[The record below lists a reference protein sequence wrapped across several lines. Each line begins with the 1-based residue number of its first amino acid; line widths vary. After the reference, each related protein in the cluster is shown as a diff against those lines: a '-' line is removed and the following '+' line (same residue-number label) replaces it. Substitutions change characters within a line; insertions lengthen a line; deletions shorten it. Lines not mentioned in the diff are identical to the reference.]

1 MADGD
6 NTAVFGDSYRLTGRC
21 QLVPKGDDN
30 AGPAREP
37 EVNEKLFGKGRETWG
52 LWDRESI
59 EGCLFLRSSLWS
71 GLTKDLFIAA
81 PNPNLVPAVL
91 ASHTGVPIRHIC
103 HEW

>member
-1 MADGD
+1 MNLELASLVFHIGRFSSTPHGIVMADGD

-52 LWDRESI
+52 LWD
-59 EGCLFLRSSLWS
+59 
-71 GLTKDLFIAA
+71 
-81 PNPNLVPAVL
+81 
-91 ASHTGVPIRHIC
+91 
-103 HEW
+103 